1 MKTTRQS
8 SDYETPDLYF
18 AALLK
23 TAKVPMKA
31 PRWLDDRKTRCHF
44 VFQND
49 GTGTIERLSLEW
61 VNDEAKVA
69 ARSYSDNIK
78 ALKQLCHF

>member
-1 MKTTRQS
+1 MKTKP
-8 SDYETPDLYF
+8 YETPDLYF

-31 PRWLDDRKTRCHF
+31 PRWLDERKTRCHF
-44 VFQND
+44 VFEDEGN
-49 GTGTIERLSLEW
+49 GVIERLHLEW
-61 VNDEAKVA
+61 VNDDAKVQ
-69 ARSYSDNIK
+69 ARSYSDNVK